1 MDAIDTTAKSPW
13 HDGERTAQARAG
25 VADRMAVVGPRTI
38 RTFMPDQHRLFFQQ
52 LPFLVAGS
60 VDGEGRPWA
69 SVLTGAPGFVTSP
82 DPQTLEI
89 AALPSPAD
97 PLAGSVRIG
106 AALGLLGIELPTRRR
121 NRMNGRITAV
131 GHGGFVM
138 TVDQSFGNCPQ
149 YIQRRDYVAL
159 TAPRPTFVQPA
170 TTTDAEVRTLI
181 GHADT
186 MFVATAAQKR
196 PDATHGVD
204 VSHRGGRPG
213 FVGLAADGSI
223 SVPDYLG
230 NRYFNTLG
238 NMTRNP
244 RAGLLFIDFARGDLL
259 QITGTT
265 EILWEGPEV
274 HAFKGAERLWRL
286 RPTEAQWLRGGWRL
300 QLEGPEIS
308 PQSVTTGTWEE
319 AQAALA
325 GER

>member
-1 MDAIDTTAKSPW
+1 MTIDTAHSPSPW
-13 HDGERTAQARAG
+13 HEGERLVQERVGTAE
-25 VADRMAVVGPRTI
+25 RMARVGSRAI
-38 RTFMPDQHRLFFQQ
+38 RDFMPDQHRDFFAQ
-52 LPFLVAGS
+52 LPFLVIGS
-60 VDGEGRPWA
+60 VDDAGRPWA
-69 SVLTGAPGFVTSP
+69 SLLSGKPGFVRSP
-82 DPQTLEI
+82 DPRRLVVKAQPVDGDKLQ
-89 AALPSPAD
+89 AALLP
-97 PLAGSVRIG
+97 G
-106 AALGLLGIELPTRRR
+106 ARLGILGIELPTRRR

-186 MFVATAAQKR
+186 VFVATAAQKR

-244 RAGLLFIDFARGDLL
+244 RAGLLIIDFARGDLL

-265 EILWEGPEV
+265 EILWDGPEV